1 MEKFSSNMGLDPS
14 CSKLP
19 GGRKR
24 RLFRAASAIL
34 ASVLFCSGLAAQEQ
48 AFEDVPRTRHLA
60 AALSDQASRADT
72 LLTITAV
79 ARLLEYGRQA
89 DPARAAE
96 LEARFR
102 EERAWLDRLAARYVD
117 LPSRPSLL
125 DPSAWFLLRELDQH
139 QVSPDLLVSPLGPD
153 SASLLRQVF
162 DRSDERLAASL
173 IPELLPRM
181 EMQSTAMWRQLREL
195 LATDA
200 VLAGVA
206 RALQADWFDPWLAAE
221 PPAPAGAGGEADLVA
236 RSLED
241 LRAIVGTAITTGP
254 PDALRLKRLRF
265 ELLQALPDLQG
276 PAARDAGYLLALAAA
291 VDGLYRREH
300 LAFTDILLWV
310 ASDLLLAATGEATE
324 HRSPVPRAL
333 TELLPGFSNAYAGD
347 FVEVDSRINSSLATV
362 FDVMQYLQS
371 PTQDPARRA
380 VLRREVADAV
390 AQLTLLI
397 PDMNYY
403 YEQPVR
409 QRIAEE
415 IDICIS
421 IMARRDAEGRPVLT
435 REQFDG
441 CLASLVD
448 MANEQASRPELA
460 GDPGGPFGAEQLRRE
475 MMLTPWQ
482 RINYTLGY
490 LHQENPT
497 GCVPPGAA
505 LPNPLEWA
513 SLATVITWFAMQ
525 APVYLVTAENQ
536 ARIES
541 MRRGGT
547 ALLDALAQQIDC
559 ISGAGSGLNDP
570 FARGLADYRRALEDL
585 VAGLREAELEFRAA
599 HLKPGSDVMLYGDA
613 GQRTA
618 FRSEG
623 VQIGPCARGRICEM
637 SGKLEATRALV
648 GLFPDTYLIADQSGL
663 GEVEICYDNMQWV
676 DRRAEPVRV
685 DDPHV
690 ANYFGR
696 LSFDLIGRYREQ
708 GEVTEVF
715 GYRIVS
721 PDEYHYLFA
730 AATDEVL
737 GDNCPTEW
745 VGSRIVTGL
754 GETGQFRIVPNRLT
768 YLAAA
773 RSLPSQV
780 IAANWSR
787 NEEWRDS
794 FVTGRGVTPIEFAAD
809 PGIGGRVDQHL
820 QALYQSAQSML
831 YNALLLPAA
840 RNGRDETASLHERLL
855 ELTARKS
862 LLRSYAVL
870 FYPQQMLDSG
880 EIRGGLEGRGSLL
893 DAAVLRRYRDANV
906 AVSSINERGVTRLD
920 RLQATWSRQPESVRR
935 SGSSAVSVAHAVT
948 RLNALYEQFFAVPR
962 RAASFPGQGIPPGQV
977 NPSSK
982 SGAGPQH

>member
-1 MEKFSSNMGLDPS
+1 MEKFSSNMGLDRS
-14 CSKLP
+14 CSKFP
-19 GGRKR
+19 GGRRR
-24 RLFRAASAIL
+24 RLFRVASAIL
-34 ASVLFCSGLAAQEQ
+34 ATVLFCGGLAAQEP
-48 AFEDVPRTRHLA
+48 AFEEIPRTRHLA

-72 LLTITAV
+72 LLTVTAV
-79 ARLLEYGRQA
+79 ARLLEYGREA
-89 DPARAAE
+89 DPARAVE

-139 QVSPDLLVSPLGPD
+139 GVSPDLLVSPLGPD

-181 EMQSTAMWRQLREL
+181 EVQSTALWQQVREL
-195 LATDA
+195 LATDTGLAA
-200 VLAGVA
+200 VV
-206 RALQADWFDPWLAAE
+206 RALQTDWFDPWLAAE

-241 LRAIVGTAITTGP
+241 LRAIVGTATTTGP

-310 ASDLLLAATGEATE
+310 ASDLLLAAAGEATE
-324 HRSPVPRAL
+324 PGSPVPRAL

-347 FVEVDSRINSSLATV
+347 FVEVDSRINASLAAV

-371 PTQDPARRA
+371 PTREPARRG
-380 VLRREVADAV
+380 VLRREIADAV

-421 IMARRDAEGRPVLT
+421 IMASRDAAGRPTLT
-435 REQFDG
+435 RKQFNG

-448 MANEQASRPELA
+448 LANEQVSRPELA
-460 GDPGGPFGAEQLRRE
+460 GDPGGPFGSEQLRRE

-490 LHQENPT
+490 LHQQHPT
-497 GCVPPGAA
+497 GCAPPAAA

-525 APVYLVTAENQ
+525 APDYLVTAENQ
-536 ARIES
+536 ARIER
-541 MRRGGT
+541 MRQGGM
-547 ALLDALAQQIDC
+547 ALLDALAQQVDC

-570 FARGLADYRRALEDL
+570 FARGLADYRLAFEDL
-585 VAGLREAELEFRAA
+585 VAGLREAELEFRAT

-618 FRSEG
+618 FRSED
-623 VQIGPCARGRICEM
+623 VQIGPCDSSRICEM

-663 GEVEICYDNMQWV
+663 GEVEICYDNVQWV
-676 DRRAEPVRV
+676 DRRAEPVRA
-685 DDPHV
+685 DDPRV

-696 LSFDLIGRYREQ
+696 LSFDLVGRYQEQ
-708 GEVTEVF
+708 DEVTEVF
-715 GYRIVS
+715 GSRFVS
-721 PDEYHYLFA
+721 ADEYHYLFA

-737 GDNCPTEW
+737 NDNCPTEW
-745 VGSRIVTGL
+745 VGSRIVTDL
-754 GETGQFRIVPNRLT
+754 GDTSRIRIVPDRLT

-780 IAANWSR
+780 IATNWSR

-794 FVTGRGVTPIEFAAD
+794 FVTGLGVTPIEFAAD
-809 PGIGGRVDQHL
+809 PGMAGRVDQHL
-820 QALYQSAQSML
+820 QALNQSAQSML
-831 YNALLLPAA
+831 YNALLLPAG
-840 RNGRDETASLHERLL
+840 RNGRNDTASLHERLL
-855 ELTARKS
+855 ELTARKA

-920 RLQATWSRQPESVRR
+920 RLQATWSRQPEAVRR
-935 SGSSAVSVAHAVT
+935 SGSSSVSVAHAVT
-948 RLNALYEQFFAVPR
+948 RLNALYAEFFLDAPL
-962 RAASFPGQGIPPGQV
+962 
-977 NPSSK
+977 
-982 SGAGPQH
+982 

>member
-1 MEKFSSNMGLDPS
+1 MEKFSSNMGLDRS
-14 CSKLP
+14 CSKFP
-19 GGRKR
+19 GGPR
-24 RLFRAASAIL
+24 RRMLRASSAIL
-34 ASVLFCSGLAAQEQ
+34 AAVLFCGGLAAQEQ

-72 LLTITAV
+72 LLTVAAV

-125 DPSAWFLLRELDQH
+125 DPSAWFLLRQLDQH
-139 QVSPDLLVSPLGPD
+139 EVSPDLLVSPLGPD

-181 EMQSTAMWRQLREL
+181 EVQSTALWRELREL
-195 LATDA
+195 LATDS
-200 VLAGVA
+200 VLAGVV
-206 RALQADWFDPWLAAE
+206 RALQTDWFDPWLAAE
-221 PPAPAGAGGEADLVA
+221 PPAPAGAGDARDLVA
-236 RSLED
+236 RSLEE

-265 ELLQALPDLQG
+265 ELLQALPELQG
-276 PAARDAGYLLALAAA
+276 PAARDAGYLLALATA

-300 LAFTDILLWV
+300 LAFAGILLWV
-310 ASDLLLAATGEATE
+310 ASDLLLAATDDVTE
-324 HRSPVPRAL
+324 QGSPLPRAL

-347 FVEVDSRINSSLATV
+347 FVEVDSRINASLAAV

-371 PTQDPARRA
+371 PTREPARRA
-380 VLRREVADAV
+380 VLRREIADAV

-403 YEQPVR
+403 FEQPVR

-421 IMARRDAEGRPVLT
+421 IMMSRDAAARPTLT

-441 CLASLVD
+441 CLESLVD

-460 GDPGGPFGAEQLRRE
+460 GDLGGPFGTEQLRRE
-475 MMLTPWQ
+475 MKLTPWQ
-482 RINYTLGY
+482 RINYTLSY
-490 LHQENPT
+490 LHRAHPT
-497 GCVPPGAA
+497 GCVPPDAA

-541 MRRGGT
+541 MRQRGM
-547 ALLDALAQQIDC
+547 ALLDALAQQVDC

-570 FARGLADYRRALEDL
+570 FARGLADYRLALEDL

-599 HLKPGSDVMLYGDA
+599 RLKPGADVMLYGDA

-618 FRSEG
+618 FRGEN
-623 VQIGPCARGRICEM
+623 VQIGPCDSARICEM

-648 GLFPDTYLIADQSGL
+648 GLFPDAYLIADQSGL
-663 GEVEICYDNMQWV
+663 GQVEICYDNVQWV
-676 DRRAEPVRV
+676 ERRAEPVRA

-696 LSFDLIGRYREQ
+696 LSFDLVGRYREQ
-708 GEVTEVF
+708 GEPSEVF
-715 GYRIVS
+715 GFKFVS

-737 GDNCPTEW
+737 DDSCPTEW
-745 VGSRIVTGL
+745 VGSRIVSGL
-754 GETGQFRIVPNRLT
+754 GDTGPIRIVPDRLT

-794 FVTGRGVTPIEFAAD
+794 FVTGLGVTPIEFEAD
-809 PGIGGRVDQHL
+809 PGIVGRVDQHL
-820 QALYQSAQSML
+820 QALYQSGQSML

-840 RNGRDETASLHERLL
+840 RDGLDEAHSLHERLL
-855 ELTARKS
+855 ELTTRKA
-862 LLRSYAVL
+862 LLRSYTVL
-870 FYPQQMLDSG
+870 FYPQQLLDSG

-893 DAAVLRRYRDANV
+893 DATVVRRYRDANV
-906 AVSSINERGVTRLD
+906 AVSSINERGVMRLD
-920 RLQATWSRQPESVRR
+920 RLQGTWSRQPEPVRR

-948 RLNALYEQFFAVPR
+948 RLNALYEQFFAAPR
-962 RAASFPGQGIPPGQV
+962 RAAGPPVQGIPPAPV
-977 NPSSK
+977 NPATE
-982 SGAGPQH
+982 SGAGSRH